1 MGKEVPGCLAGRW
14 VSELCD
20 DDWIEIT
27 RSSVLWKHFEMDAI
41 DMMDLD
47 TLRKKYP
54 GDYEYAASA
63 SSLTISF
70 SHVDNC
76 SASAISGCYR
86 FSLTDEG
93 RLSMYYR
100 YTLDEPEKDP
110 GIDSVWVEEYL
121 YDKDLLSL

>member
-1 MGKEVPGCLAGRW
+1 
-14 VSELCD
+14 
-20 DDWIEIT
+20 
-27 RSSVLWKHFEMDAI
+27 MDAI